1 MDLFQIIDDIA
12 KVDPEVYDR
21 FDSRRAAF
29 RNFLGFGKK
38 VSAAALPLAV
48 STLFNKAYGQT
59 TGTGSGLDPNIIAT
73 LNLALQLEY
82 LEKYFYQTA
91 VASNI
96 LNAEQLGAIN
106 IILNDENLHI
116 ATLRG
121 VLKGDA
127 INDPGRAAFDYTGSQ
142 NRTPGRPVLFPGL
155 GGTTAPTTS
164 NFTSVTEFL
173 LAGQQFVD
181 TGVRAYK
188 GGAANL
194 ITQKDILESALNI
207 HSVEARHSSRIRSL
221 RRGGIQNTTA
231 PKSWITPDET
241 TATPG
246 LPNNGVSGAPT
257 TVGPYL
263 AGAPTP
269 AGMYPAE
276 NNVTQGAAAVNV
288 QTVVTGQSF
297 SVSATAGAE
306 AFDEPLD
313 AATVK
318 AIAKNFAANPAALFL

>member
-1 MDLFQIIDDIA
+1 MDLFQIINDIA

-38 VSAAALPLAV
+38 VTATALPLAL
-48 STLFNKAYGQT
+48 STLFTKAYGQT
-59 TGTGSGLDPNIIAT
+59 TGTGSGLDPVIIPV

-91 VASNI
+91 LGSGI
-96 LNAEQLGAIN
+96 LNAEQTGAIQ
-106 IILNDENLHI
+106 IIFNDENLHI
-116 ATLRG
+116 NTLRG

-127 INDPGRAAFDYTGSQ
+127 LPDPGRAAFDYTGSQ
-142 NRTPGRPVLFPGL
+142 NLKPGRAVLFPGL
-155 GGTTAPTTS
+155 GGPTSPTTG

-173 LAGQQFVD
+173 TAGQQFVD

-188 GGAANL
+188 GGAPILMVN
-194 ITQKDILESALNI
+194 KDILEAALNI

-221 RRGGIQNTTA
+221 RRGGVLSTTLL

-241 TATPG
+241 VMNAAAP
-246 LPNNGVSGAPT
+246 LPNNGVPNTPT
-257 TVGPYL
+257 AVGPYL
-263 AGAPTP
+263 SGLDTAKYPLESNLAQGNPAQTLP
-269 AGMYPAE
+269 AG
-276 NNVTQGAAAVNV
+276 
-288 QTVVTGQSF
+288 
-297 SVSATAGAE
+297 AGAE
-306 AFDEPLD
+306 SFDEPLD

-318 AIAKNFAANPAALFL
+318 AIAKNFAANPAALFN

>member
-1 MDLFQIIDDIA
+1 MDLFQIINDIA

-21 FDSRRAAF
+21 FDSRRAVF
-29 RNFLGFGKK
+29 RNFLGYGKK
-38 VSAAALPLAV
+38 ASAAALPLAV
-48 STLFNKAYGQT
+48 STLFSKAYGQT
-59 TGTGSGLDPNIIAT
+59 TGTGSGLDPLIVGT

-91 VASNI
+91 LASNI
-96 LNAEQLGAIN
+96 LNPEQTGAVT

-116 ATLRG
+116 NTLRG

-127 INDPGRAAFDYTGSQ
+127 VADPTRAAFDYTGSQ
-142 NRTPGRPVLFPGL
+142 GGKRPALFATL
-155 GGTTAPTTS
+155 GTT
-164 NFTSVTEFL
+164 FTSAADFL
-173 LAGQQFVD
+173 MVGQQFVD

-194 ITQKDILESALNI
+194 ITQKDILEAAINI

-221 RRGGIQNTTA
+221 RRGGIQSATA

-241 TATPG
+241 PTTPP
-246 LPNNGVSGAPT
+246 LPNNYNVAGAPAL
-257 TVGPYL
+257 VGPYKRGADAAKFPDESNVSQGTNPVL
-263 AGAPTP
+263 NAQTLVAGVG
-269 AGMYPAE
+269 AG
-276 NNVTQGAAAVNV
+276 
-288 QTVVTGQSF
+288 
-297 SVSATAGAE
+297 AGAE

-318 AIAKNFAANPAALFL
+318 AIAKNFATDPTALFK

>member
-12 KVDPEVYDR
+12 KVDPEVYGR
-21 FDSRRAAF
+21 FDSRRVAF

-48 STLFNKAYGQT
+48 STLFNKAYGQ
-59 TGTGSGLDPNIIAT
+59 GNALPQIVVDT

-91 VASNI
+91 LASNI
-96 LNAEQLGAIN
+96 LNAEQAGAIN

-116 ATLRG
+116 NTLRG
-121 VLKGDA
+121 VLGNTLA
-127 INDPGRAAFDYTGSQ
+127 IPDPGRAAFDYTGSQ
-142 NRTPGRPVLFPGL
+142 TNRRAALFPTL
-155 GGTTAPTTS
+155 GGTATPNTG
-164 NFTSVTEFL
+164 NFTSVADFL
-173 LAGQQFVD
+173 TVGQQFVD

-188 GGAANL
+188 GGAPNL

-221 RRGGIQNTTA
+221 RRGSIQNTA
-231 PKSWITPDET
+231 PPKSWITPDET
-241 TATPG
+241 TTTPG
-246 LPNNGVSGAPT
+246 LPNNGVSGAPSS
-257 TVGPYL
+257 VGPYL
-263 AGAPTP
+263 AGSPTAPYP
-269 AGMYPAE
+269 APAE
-276 NNVTQGAAAVNV
+276 NNVTQGAASTNV
-288 QTVVTGQSF
+288 QTLVTGQSF
-297 SVSATAGAE
+297 TVSATAGAE

-318 AIAKNFAANPAALFL
+318 AIAKNFAANPAALFN